1 MKLNTNRL
9 AVNKKSNLEVAAN
22 SKFSSGN
29 STTSKTPV
37 NVTKMNTPDVK
48 NPEVTKEN
56 RKPNTAVPAP
66 PTEKP
71 DSKDQKSLK
80 PIPVKANT
88 VKKPM
93 SSKESL
99 KKSEEKI
106 S

>member
-9 AVNKKSNLEVAAN
+9 ATNKKPNLEVAAT

-37 NVTKMNTPDVK
+37 NVTKTNTPDVK
-48 NPEVTKEN
+48 NHDVTKEN
-56 RKPNTAVPAP
+56 RKPNTAVQAPAA
-66 PTEKP
+66 EKP
-71 DSKDQKSLK
+71 DSKDQKALK
-80 PIPVKANT
+80 PIPPKANT

-93 SSKESL
+93 GGIESL
-99 KKSEEKI
+99 KRSEEKT